1 MHFLLFM
8 KDSIAVPI
16 FTNFY
21 QLQNNLLTSY
31 LKSKFALR
39 RENLG

>member
-16 FTNFY
+16 FINFY

-31 LKSKFALR
+31 LKSKFAQR